1 MKLTGSKQ
9 GPGHQV
15 RFQLSVL
22 GIESFK
28 KRKLF
33 FFFLKSLK
41 KPRILPAYADF
52 TKTTHSIEHENF
64 TYIYLMK
71 CLLETIL
78 FLSQCPV
85 MSNLFSHISFSFFLL
100 SLSPSLFL
108 AINYFLV
115 LLSGQVLTL
124 NLMLHS
130 EIPKYLFFK

>member
-9 GPGHQV
+9 GTGHQV

-41 KPRILPAYADF
+41 KPRILQAYADF

>member
-1 MKLTGSKQ
+1 MKLSGSKQ
-9 GPGHQV
+9 GTGHQV
-15 RFQLSVL
+15 RFQLFVL

-33 FFFLKSLK
+33 FFLRSLK
-41 KPRILPAYADF
+41 KPRILQAYADF
-52 TKTTHSIEHENF
+52 TKTTHSLQHENF

-85 MSNLFSHISFSFFLL
+85 MSNLFSHISFSFFFL
-100 SLSPSLFL
+100 SLFL
-108 AINYFLV
+108 AISYFLV
-115 LLSGQVLTL
+115 LLSGPVLTP
-124 NLMLHS
+124 NLILHS